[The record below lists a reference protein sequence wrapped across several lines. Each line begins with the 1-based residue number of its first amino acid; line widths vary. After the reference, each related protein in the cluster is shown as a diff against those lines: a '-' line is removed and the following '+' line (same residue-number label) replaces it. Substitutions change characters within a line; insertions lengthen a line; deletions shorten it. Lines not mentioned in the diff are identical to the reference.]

1 MHCVGVFGS
10 RKSMYGKRN
19 YKITSR
25 PKLMVGEEK
34 GKKKKKKIKTK
45 FHAIEESG
53 RRLKVEELR

>member
-1 MHCVGVFGS
+1 
-10 RKSMYGKRN
+10 MYGKRN

-34 GKKKKKKIKTK
+34 GKKKKKKKKIKTK